1 MVEHFRPSGVGTS
14 EDPPRFTFSS
24 SSGILPRVLPPGNTS
39 CFILVCLLGRMDRSA
54 VSASSPQSRTDTGNS
69 REKFIAIGIDFG
81 TTFSGVSW
89 AFSEQADNIHEI
101 SEWPGANEI
110 NQQEVQVPTVFDIDS
125 DKWGYQVTPD
135 MKPVKWFKP
144 LLLSYNDLAREE
156 NQEISQSKQLQDART
171 QLSKNRKITAIDLVG
186 RYLKKLW
193 DHTYAM
199 LKTMMK
205 IDDIPLRVA
214 ITVPANWPDHARKAL
229 RQAATLAGITAKGP
243 NGAPILNLVREPEA
257 ATQSIMR
264 EHGLVD
270 EIKPGDSFIVCDAGG
285 GTVDVISYTAD
296 SNEPSLLLK
305 KCVEGT
311 GGLCGAVRIDEA
323 FEAHLMGKNR
333 LRLDT
338 LSVPEYNNL
347 VVEDWERGV
356 KRSFTNEDIPAQFI
370 LRLPPK
376 AKKTPD
382 KLANRNQFSVNRWSA
397 IARGAVIQLLPEHL
411 PSQTSIRSKD
421 TRPLPLP
428 LPALVK
434 RSRFRLAVKAHS
446 ARANPAFPNQGN
458 RQEEDEP
465 TEANTSVPDYNSQT
479 VHQVD
484 QAEAQQTMIAQ
495 KKIIDSLR
503 KDLAKAKGESMI
515 TQIECYNLQQR
526 VVARD
531 FKAKETAPR
540 SIEMPFQL
548 PLQRPEREIV
558 EAWHELAYDV
568 ANLVSN
574 HFREVRRSRTVAWA
588 KRQSEHL
595 KSLTPD
601 YMSVVTETKSSAAFI
616 EAAIWNGLCL
626 CIFGP
631 YRTNAPFSWAGKY
644 RGSLSTISNFL
655 LADID
660 ALQTN
665 RHRQKVMFD
674 QWKVLTANLVATLVP
689 QERRDDE
696 IAEITEDLNEL
707 LYGLT
712 SLFTAMDLRE
722 ELRPI
727 VNKAVDLA
735 ACFCGQQRW
744 YCVSWH
750 PESCHEVDLVEERM
764 QLMIG
769 SSISKRVKFMVRPGL
784 YGSRGEDSD
793 SMCVLDRCRVW
804 AV

>member
-1 MVEHFRPSGVGTS
+1 M
-14 EDPPRFTFSS
+14 
-24 SSGILPRVLPPGNTS
+24 
-39 CFILVCLLGRMDRSA
+39 
-54 VSASSPQSRTDTGNS
+54 
-69 REKFIAIGIDFG
+69 
-81 TTFSGVSW
+81 
-89 AFSEQADNIHEI
+89 I
-101 SEWPGANEI
+101 S
-110 NQQEVQVPTVFDIDS
+110 
-125 DKWGYQVTPD
+125 
-135 MKPVKWFKP
+135 
-144 LLLSYNDLAREE
+144 
-156 NQEISQSKQLQDART
+156 
-171 QLSKNRKITAIDLVG
+171 
-186 RYLKKLW
+186 
-193 DHTYAM
+193 
-199 LKTMMK
+199 
-205 IDDIPLRVA
+205 
-214 ITVPANWPDHARKAL
+214 
-229 RQAATLAGITAKGP
+229 
-243 NGAPILNLVREPEA
+243 
-257 ATQSIMR
+257 
-264 EHGLVD
+264 
-270 EIKPGDSFIVCDAGG
+270 
-285 GTVDVISYTAD
+285 
-296 SNEPSLLLK
+296 
-305 KCVEGT
+305 
-311 GGLCGAVRIDEA
+311 
-323 FEAHLMGKNR
+323 
-333 LRLDT
+333 
-338 LSVPEYNNL
+338 
-347 VVEDWERGV
+347 
-356 KRSFTNEDIPAQFI
+356 
-370 LRLPPK
+370 
-376 AKKTPD
+376 
-382 KLANRNQFSVNRWSA
+382 
-397 IARGAVIQLLPEHL
+397 
-411 PSQTSIRSKD
+411 
-421 TRPLPLP
+421 
-428 LPALVK
+428 
-434 RSRFRLAVKAHS
+434 
-446 ARANPAFPNQGN
+446 
-458 RQEEDEP
+458 
-465 TEANTSVPDYNSQT
+465 
-479 VHQVD
+479 
-484 QAEAQQTMIAQ
+484 Q

-712 SLFTAMDLRE
+712 SLFTAMALRE

-769 SSISKRVKFMVRPGL
+769 SPISKRVKFMVRPGL